1 MNKKDREEYER
12 LAKIVTNR
20 NNMGK
25 ATFGDRGLLK
35 FYRKKLGEAD

>member
-1 MNKKDREEYER
+1 MKKNDREEYER
-12 LAKIVTNR
+12 HATIVTKR
-20 NNMGK
+20 NKMGK